1 MFYILDKLGRVIGSA
16 DGSVNT
22 EDLASRGE
30 VAVSSELILP
40 IDEVDV
46 AGNAAN
52 PTLVKRQVVNA
63 PKIVLNTS
71 AKDTDGDGFPELPA
85 DGKSKAE
92 ITATLYDAL
101 GTVVDEQV
109 EVTFRTSAGV
119 LFARW
124 VNTKKGEAKV
134 TLTAGNETVMASV
147 SASAEGFEP
156 ASIEF
161 EFLPVTPAKQEPAK
175 TTKK

>member
-30 VAVSSELILP
+30 VAVGSELILP
-40 IDEVDV
+40 IEEVEV
-46 AGNAAN
+46 AGSPAK
-52 PTLVKRQVVNA
+52 PTLVQKQPVTA

-71 AKDTDGDGFPELPA
+71 AKDDDGDGIPELPA

-101 GTVVDEQV
+101 GEVVDEQV

-134 TLTAGNETVMASV
+134 ALTASNETVMASV

-161 EFLPVTPAKQEPAK
+161 EFLPMTPAKEQSAK
-175 TTKK
+175 PTKK